1 MFSTNEYSK
10 QTVIITIIVII
21 SAVSFDGNLKRI
33 TK

>member
-21 SAVSFDGNLKRI
+21 SAVSLDGNLKRI